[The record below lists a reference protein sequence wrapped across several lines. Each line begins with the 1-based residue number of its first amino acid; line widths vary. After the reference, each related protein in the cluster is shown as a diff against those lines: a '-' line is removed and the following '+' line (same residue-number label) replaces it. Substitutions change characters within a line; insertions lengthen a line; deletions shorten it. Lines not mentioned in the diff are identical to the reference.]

1 MAMARKQEKL
11 SRAVIARAALECL
24 DTVGF
29 TAFSLRGV
37 ARALGVFPGAL
48 YWHMPG
54 GRESLLAAAA
64 GEAVRD
70 ILPAP
75 EPHRTWQ
82 DWLRALLRNYRRAIQ
97 AHPNVAPILGS
108 QLLSNMD
115 IDLRV
120 VDEVLATLCQ
130 AGFRDAALIDAYNTV
145 IAAMAGFTTME
156 LAPLPSDGLAD
167 WQRGIQERLSA
178 VDPDRYPHLGRHLNA
193 MRNRA
198 FVTRWE
204 NGLSAPLDGAFNAFV
219 ETMIRGLETGVAQ
232 ELTPG
237 GAQRLARDPIQGSPP
252 PGTTQR
258 RPD

>member
-1 MAMARKQEKL
+1 MAMARKQERL

-54 GRESLLAAAA
+54 GREALLAAAA

-75 EPHRTWQ
+75 GSTLSWQ
-82 DWLRALLRNYRRAIQ
+82 DWLRALFRNYRRLIQ

-108 QLLSNMD
+108 QLLSNID
-115 IDLRV
+115 IDLGLV
-120 VDEVLATLCQ
+120 EAVLATLRQ
-130 AGFRDAALIDAYNTV
+130 AGYRDADLIGAYNTV
-145 IAAMAGFTTME
+145 IAATVGFTTLE
-156 LAPLPSDGLAD
+156 FAPAPVDRVVE
-167 WQRGIQERLSA
+167 WQHGVQERLSA
-178 VDPDRYPHLGRHLNA
+178 VDSDRYPHLGPHLDA

-198 FVTRWE
+198 FIVRWE
-204 NGLSAPLDGAFNAFV
+204 NGLSVPLDAAFDAYV
-219 ETMIRGLETGVAQ
+219 ETVIRGLEAGV
-232 ELTPG
+232 PSG
-237 GAQRLARDPIQGSPP
+237 RS
-252 PGTTQR
+252 
-258 RPD
+258 